1 MAQSRRSLSPASS
14 PAMSTSVKSTG
25 GCAGPGRARQV
36 GRLRVQLDPPGRLVV
51 PQPQPGRG
59 PQERAGQVVLGE
71 PVQLPAGGLGLAQRL
86 AELSREVAQ
95 HADLGLAR
103 WGVPAWFG
111 TFYAERS
118 VRPRPAQRFRVLGGH
133 RLGGRV
139 LRLADDLLD
148 LFGADPG
155 PGDDA
160 CRRSVG
166 PPVDGDDGELTG
178 AGHAVGGEGVS
189 RPAQVGAGGL
199 LGDHHAV
206 VGSAGRQGALDGFL
220 RVAHCSPPARLRL
233 AHWPSSTVLRIR
245 IPRSSAAGQP
255 WLTGATWPGWPLPQ
269 LNAPPST

>member
-14 PAMSTSVKSTG
+14 PAMSTSVKSRV
-25 GCAGPGRARQV
+25 AAPVQAERARSADFAFSST
-36 GRLRVQLDPPGRLVV
+36 RPGRLVV

-103 WGVPAWFG
+103 RGVPAWFG
-111 TFYAERS
+111 TFNAERS
-118 VRPRPAQRFRVLGGH
+118 VRPRPAQRLRVLGGH

-148 LFGADPG
+148 LLGADPG

-160 CRRSVG
+160 RRRSVG
-166 PPVDGDDGELTG
+166 PPVDGDDGELAG
-178 AGHAVGGEGVS
+178 AGHAVGGEGVA

-199 LGDHHAV
+199 LGDHDAV

-220 RVAHCSPPARLRL
+220 GI
-233 AHWPSSTVLRIR
+233 HWPSSTVLRIR
-245 IPRSSAAGQP
+245 IPRNSAAGQP